1 MGVMAIVLMLGAC
14 AKQPGLPP
22 STQYGS
28 QTTSPETYNYLIGP
42 GDQLQIFV
50 WRNPEVSQT
59 VTVRPDGKISTP
71 LVEDLQASGK
81 TSAQLAKDL
90 EKALETYIRQPI
102 VTVIVVAG
110 IGPYSE
116 QIRVIGQVGG
126 LRGGQTTI
134 EGGQPRIVGSSR
146 RASHCLSTKNDPT
159 GRDGDGRWFERIRRW
174 QQNQVGSHGGWR
186 AKEYEVRLDDLLNG
200 DISANVDMLPGD
212 IPIVPESWFL
222 GGANGFKDAPMNDI
236 IELVLGYLRGIWRHR
251 WYAMACAWLVCIL
264 AGLWSASHPINMKYQ
279 RGSS

>member
-1 MGVMAIVLMLGAC
+1 MGVMAVVLVLGAC

-126 LRGGQTTI
+126 SRSGQTAGSQGGQAGVQAIAYRRKMTLLDVMVTV
-134 EGGQPRIVGSSR
+134 GGLNEFAAGNK
-146 RASHCLSTKNDPT
+146 TKLV
-159 GRDGDGRWFERIRRW
+159 RMVDGE
-174 QQNQVGSHGGWR
+174 Q
-186 AKEYEVRLDDLLNG
+186 KEYAVRLDDLLNG

-212 IPIVPESWFL
+212 ILIVPESWF
-222 GGANGFKDAPMNDI
+222 
-236 IELVLGYLRGIWRHR
+236 
-251 WYAMACAWLVCIL
+251 
-264 AGLWSASHPINMKYQ
+264 
-279 RGSS
+279 

>member
-1 MGVMAIVLMLGAC
+1 MGGMAVVLVLGAC

-28 QTTSPETYNYLIGP
+28 HTTSPETYNYLIGP

-116 QIRVIGQVGG
+116 QIRVIGQVGSS
-126 LRGGQTTI
+126 RNGQTTGSQ
-134 EGGQPRIVGSSR
+134 GGQAGVQAIAYRRKMTLLDVMVTVGGLNEF
-146 RASHCLSTKNDPT
+146 AAGNKTKLV
-159 GRDGDGRWFERIRRW
+159 RMVDGE
-174 QQNQVGSHGGWR
+174 Q
-186 AKEYEVRLDDLLNG
+186 KEYEVRLDDLLNG

-212 IPIVPESWFL
+212 ILIVPESWF
-222 GGANGFKDAPMNDI
+222 
-236 IELVLGYLRGIWRHR
+236 
-251 WYAMACAWLVCIL
+251 
-264 AGLWSASHPINMKYQ
+264 
-279 RGSS
+279 

>member
-1 MGVMAIVLMLGAC
+1 MGVMAVVLVLGAC

-116 QIRVIGQVGG
+116 QIRVIGQVGSS
-126 LRGGQTTI
+126 RNGQTTGSQ
-134 EGGQPRIVGSSR
+134 GGQAGVQAIAYRRKMTLLDVMVTVGGLNEF
-146 RASHCLSTKNDPT
+146 AAGNKTKLV
-159 GRDGDGRWFERIRRW
+159 RMADGE
-174 QQNQVGSHGGWR
+174 Q
-186 AKEYEVRLDDLLNG
+186 KEYAVRLDDLLNG

-212 IPIVPESWFL
+212 ILIVPESWF
-222 GGANGFKDAPMNDI
+222 
-236 IELVLGYLRGIWRHR
+236 
-251 WYAMACAWLVCIL
+251 
-264 AGLWSASHPINMKYQ
+264 
-279 RGSS
+279 

>member
-28 QTTSPETYNYLIGP
+28 QTSSPETYNYLIGP

-116 QIRVIGQVGG
+116 QIRVIGQVGS
-126 LRGGQTTI
+126 LRNGQTTGSQ
-134 EGGQPRIVGSSR
+134 GGQAGVQAIAYRRKMTLLDVMVTVGGLNEF
-146 RASHCLSTKNDPT
+146 AAGNKTKLV
-159 GRDGDGRWFERIRRW
+159 RMVDGE
-174 QQNQVGSHGGWR
+174 Q
-186 AKEYEVRLDDLLNG
+186 KEYEVRLDDLLNG

-212 IPIVPESWFL
+212 ILIVPESWF
-222 GGANGFKDAPMNDI
+222 
-236 IELVLGYLRGIWRHR
+236 
-251 WYAMACAWLVCIL
+251 
-264 AGLWSASHPINMKYQ
+264 
-279 RGSS
+279 

>member
-1 MGVMAIVLMLGAC
+1 MRELGTFKIEACIGVLAVMLVLGAC

-28 QTTSPETYNYLIGP
+28 QTTSPETYSYLIGP

-102 VTVIVVAG
+102 VTVIVAGG

-116 QIRVIGQVGG
+116 QIRVIGQVTGS
-126 LRGGQTTI
+126 RSGQTTGSQSTQASAQAI
-134 EGGQPRIVGSSR
+134 AYRRQMTLLDVMITVGSLNEF
-146 RASHCLSTKNDPT
+146 AAGNKTKLVRMEE
-159 GRDGDGRWFERIRRW
+159 GK
-174 QQNQVGSHGGWR
+174 Q
-186 AKEYEVRLDDLLNG
+186 KEYEVRLDDLLNG

-212 IPIVPESWFL
+212 ILIIPESWF
-222 GGANGFKDAPMNDI
+222 
-236 IELVLGYLRGIWRHR
+236 
-251 WYAMACAWLVCIL
+251 
-264 AGLWSASHPINMKYQ
+264 
-279 RGSS
+279 

>member
-1 MGVMAIVLMLGAC
+1 MGVMAVVLVLGAC

-116 QIRVIGQVGG
+116 QIRVIGQVGSS
-126 LRGGQTTI
+126 RNGQTT
-134 EGGQPRIVGSSR
+134 GS
-146 RASHCLSTKNDPT
+146 
-159 GRDGDGRWFERIRRW
+159 
-174 QQNQVGSHGGWR
+174 QVGQAGVQAIAYRRKMTLLDVMVTVGGLNEFAAGNKTKLVR
-186 AKEYEVRLDDLLNG
+186 MVDGEQKEYEVRLDDLLNG

-212 IPIVPESWFL
+212 ILIVPESWF
-222 GGANGFKDAPMNDI
+222 
-236 IELVLGYLRGIWRHR
+236 
-251 WYAMACAWLVCIL
+251 
-264 AGLWSASHPINMKYQ
+264 
-279 RGSS
+279 